1 MSKRKAH
8 KLCSI
13 QMAKWKNALV
23 FHDRIRESVNA
34 IGSDYQDARIEEN
47 VLTTNDCVVGNVSMG
62 TIESQVCQANSVIV
76 ARDAMNKASE
86 DSAEFGRFVNRI
98 FSLGWIKA

>member
-1 MSKRKAH
+1 MSKRKVP

-23 FHDRIRESVNA
+23 FHDRIRESVSA

-47 VLTTNDCVVGNVSMG
+47 VLTTNDCVVVNVALGEVDSDLAQSNAVLLIQDALIDVIEFQRFMG
-62 TIESQVCQANSVIV
+62 
-76 ARDAMNKASE
+76 
-86 DSAEFGRFVNRI
+86 RI
-98 FSLGWIKA
+98 FSFGWIKA